1 MTAFEKSLRAL
12 DEETLR
18 AGAEELLTLLAQTP
32 GGQRG
37 ETARVSAP
45 VAADVSQEKDGGES
59 AEASAAGAPAPGE
72 ARPETART
80 HRAYPETD
88 SGTPAANDA
97 AREDGDTVPEPAS
110 PKAAA
115 GEDREKRE
123 SQEER
128 EARKGQ
134 NDREDREEPEN
145 RDGGETRKDRED
157 REEPETPIRTLR
169 AQDGET
175 VDPAEAR
182 SLEKKLQSVSRQRRG
197 RVPQSGEGGENGA
210 HTAAFRGPERQYE
223 GAVGARGTEMRRI
236 SDYFRRVSRRYDTGF
251 TMY

>member
-1 MTAFEKSLRAL
+1 MTAFEKRLRAL

-59 AEASAAGAPAPGE
+59 AAGG
-72 ARPETART
+72 ARPETAQA

-88 SGTPAANDA
+88 GGALAAEETA
-97 AREDGDTVPEPAS
+97 GEDGDTLPEPAS
-110 PKAAA
+110 PEAAA
-115 GEDREKRE
+115 GEEPEKRE
-123 SQEER
+123 RHEER
-128 EARKGQ
+128 KARKVQ
-134 NDREDREEPEN
+134 NDREDREKPESRN
-145 RDGGETRKDRED
+145 DGETRKDRED
-157 REEPETPIRTLR
+157 REEPETPLRTLR
-169 AQDGET
+169 APDGET

-197 RVPQSGEGGENGA
+197 SLRQSGEAET

-236 SDYFRRVSRRYDTGF
+236 SDYFRRDSRRYDTGF
-251 TMY
+251 TTY